1 MSILL
6 LATSSCD
13 DFLNIEPESYLTP
26 PFFFQNEDDINR
38 AVAGIYQVNRSLF
51 NSLMWQFGEMRSDN
65 TSFYYNTGDRG
76 GLAIEEID
84 WFLMNPD
91 NGRVAEFWNVLYEGI
106 SRSNYVLLQ
115 IDDIDFTNEEVREY
129 RRAEA
134 LFLRSWFYYLL
145 VEFWGD
151 VPQANALINSADDAY
166 TPTFTERIPR
176 EEIYANI
183 HADVQQAIEILPQ
196 WNSANTGRASRGAAL
211 MLKAKM
217 YMAQQN
223 FAAALPLLEEI
234 NTLGYRLLDN
244 YQDVFDPENKNHQES
259 IFEIQYSFEF
269 NQPSNFITSFVPWNS
284 GSDILGSDELG
295 GFEQQTASPRGGFNQ
310 PTRDIIDLYRD
321 EDVRKDFSISY
332 YIIENDENDPAD
344 DDSVAYLSKYSFPFQ
359 DLGQQDVNWPMFRYA
374 DALLMLAECYNE
386 VNGLDQN
393 ALGILNIIR
402 LRAGVPPVLDIGTD
416 PELVVRNQEELR
428 AAIARERR
436 LELAF
441 ENHRWLD
448 LLRTKTDAELQ
459 QFMIE
464 HGIEEKAIKDE
475 VIPEAYTNIRTVLPV
490 PANQVRNFDIEQ
502 TDVWK

>member
-1 MSILL
+1 M
-6 LATSSCD
+6 
-13 DFLNIEPESYLTP
+13 
-26 PFFFQNEDDINR
+26 
-38 AVAGIYQVNRSLF
+38 
-51 NSLMWQFGEMRSDN
+51 
-65 TSFYYNTGDRG
+65 
-76 GLAIEEID
+76 
-84 WFLMNPD
+84 
-91 NGRVAEFWNVLYEGI
+91 
-106 SRSNYVLLQ
+106 
-115 IDDIDFTNEEVREY
+115 
-129 RRAEA
+129 
-134 LFLRSWFYYLL
+134 
-145 VEFWGD
+145 
-151 VPQANALINSADDAY
+151 
-166 TPTFTERIPR
+166 
-176 EEIYANI
+176 
-183 HADVQQAIEILPQ
+183 
-196 WNSANTGRASRGAAL
+196 
-211 MLKAKM
+211 
-217 YMAQQN
+217 
-223 FAAALPLLEEI
+223 
-234 NTLGYRLLDN
+234 
-244 YQDVFDPENKNHQES
+244 
-259 IFEIQYSFEF
+259 
-269 NQPSNFITSFVPWNS
+269 
-284 GSDILGSDELG
+284 G